1 MGWLLYRKQT
11 DTHIPAGWI
20 QNLNVAVFIEFSHGV
35 KHKEFSH
42 AVCVCVCVCVYA
54 QCLGERVSLKIP
66 LKKKPFPN
74 SASGGNLT

>member
-20 QNLNVAVFIEFSHGV
+20 QDLNVAVFIEFSHGV

-42 AVCVCVCVCVYA
+42 AVCVCVCVCVRTMLGGA
-54 QCLGERVSLKIP
+54 GVTENTSKEKTLSQQCKWR
-66 LKKKPFPN
+66 
-74 SASGGNLT
+74 

>member
-1 MGWLLYRKQT
+1 MGWRLYRKQT
-11 DTHIPAGWI
+11 DTHIPAWWI
-20 QNLNVAVFIEFSHGV
+20 QNLNVAVFRVQSWRETQRILSCCV
-35 KHKEFSH
+35 Y
-42 AVCVCVCVCVYA
+42 VCVCVCVYA